1 MATLYHSSVNIK
13 LLKKEREIQS
23 KDDSHF
29 TTEYRRILNY
39 LFSFIQWGHDSNSLG
54 NGHGLAIIFVTNLSF
69 KKKKKTNKLQ
79 DE

>member
-69 KKKKKTNKLQ
+69 QKKKKNKQ
-79 DE
+79 TTR